1 MCFCL
6 FSPFQIVADF
16 NCQCCHVLCVL
27 CDNSMLQFLC
37 FTMVTVLFYN
47 LCVVDAISTVFSRE
61 GQMTI
66 NGSSVP

>member
-1 MCFCL
+1 
-6 FSPFQIVADF
+6 
-16 NCQCCHVLCVL
+16 
-27 CDNSMLQFLC
+27 
-37 FTMVTVLFYN
+37 MVTVLFYN